1 MRVCACLLACLLS
14 LQELQLQDVMQEM
27 QQRLESGGAV
37 GMSEFEAGR
46 QRIAA
51 LTIDSPGTP
60 LCLAAARL
68 HTGFMLSL
76 CADARHC
83 AACQICC
90 LRA

>member
-1 MRVCACLLACLLS
+1 MRVCACLPACLLMHLL

-51 LTIDSPGTP
+51 LTIDSPGTQR
-60 LCLAAARL
+60 CLVAARMNL
-68 HTGFMLSL
+68 G
-76 CADARHC
+76 C
-83 AACQICC
+83 
-90 LRA
+90 